1 LTLTIHI
8 PSEIEAGLLSQA
20 RAQGLEVPQYVEL
33 LLRDQVQL
41 RVKTAL
47 SPAEREREW
56 RESIK
61 SLPQTPLLSDEA
73 ISRDSIYNDRVG

>member
-1 LTLTIHI
+1 MTLTIHI
-8 PSEIEAGLLSQA
+8 PPEIEAGLISQA

-33 LLRDQVQL
+33 VLRDQVQFGTK
-41 RVKTAL
+41 VGL

-61 SLPQTPLLSDEA
+61 SLPQTPPLSDEA
-73 ISRDSIYNDRVG
+73 ISRESIYSDRA